1 MLTLCFALGHAFA
14 QDAAVYV
21 SQDVLKAKQGGQ
33 ATLSIS
39 MKNDIEINAWNFYLV
54 LPEGMTYNSHSIS
67 RGTDH
72 MCSKPMSTSTG
83 DLMFSC
89 FSFSNDPFT
98 GNDGEIISIVLDVAA
113 DMSLGDAEIQLTNV
127 NFSDMDFN
135 SVLQDDYSIPV
146 KVYTTYNISAVSANA
161 EMGAVELL
169 GGGEET
175 ENGVSVTATATPVE
189 GYEFVNWTSGD
200 AVVSTDNPYTFTAA
214 ADLALVGN
222 FKARKFDV
230 TFDVDGV
237 KTTQSLDYGTVITK
251 PEDPAKEGY
260 TFAGW
265 DPEFVEG
272 TTVPVGGIT
281 YTATWTVNSHTITFN
296 TNGGSEIAPMTLD
309 YGTTIV
315 LPDAPTRE
323 GYEFAGWAE
332 EVPET
337 MPDRDLVLN
346 ATWNVLQY
354 TVKFVVDDAVVYEEA
369 LDYGT
374 VIVAPADP
382 EKEGY
387 TFAGWDPEFVEGA
400 TVPVDG
406 ITYTATW
413 TVNNY
418 TVTFKWND
426 VVYSTAK
433 VAYGSP
439 ITAPEAPE
447 REGYTFT
454 GWTPEV
460 PEVMPAKDMTFEATW
475 DVQQYTVKF
484 VVDDAVVYEEALD
497 YGTVIVAPADPVKEG
512 YTFAGWDPEF
522 VEGATVPVD
531 GITYTATWTVNNYTV
546 TFKWNDVVYS
556 TATVAYGSAIT
567 APEAPEREG
576 YTFTGWTPEVPEV
589 MPAEDL
595 TFEATWD
602 ICYYEVSFVVDGE
615 VVQSE
620 YMAYGSEI
628 IAPEVAEKEGYTFTG
643 WSPELLQYV
652 PSYNV
657 VFTAQFEVNVYTLT
671 YYLDD
676 EVVYST
682 ELEYGAPVEEYTPE
696 VEEGRKFDGWQE
708 EIPEFMPAHDVE
720 IHGTTSEIPSGIA
733 AIVAEMGNNVDVYNL
748 QGRLVVKNA
757 DAKRVNQLPVG
768 IYIINGKKYIKK

>member
-1 MLTLCFALGHAFA
+1 MKRLLLTMLTLCFALAHVFA

-21 SQDVLKAKQGGQ
+21 SQDVLKARQGGQ
-33 ATLSIS
+33 VTLSIC
-39 MKNDIEINAWNFYLV
+39 MKNDIEINSWNFYLV
-54 LPEGMTYNSHSIS
+54 LPEGMTYNSHELN
-67 RGTDH
+67 RNNGH
-72 MCSKPMSTSTG
+72 MFDRQETASG
-83 DLMFSC
+83 DMMFSC
-89 FSFSNDPFT
+89 FSFDKIFT

-113 DMSLGDAEIQLTNV
+113 DMPLGDSEIKLTNV
-127 NFSDMDFN
+127 NFSDMEFN

-146 KVYTTYNISAVSANA
+146 KVYTTYDISAVSANA
-161 EMGAVELL
+161 EMGTVELL

-175 ENGVSVTATATPVE
+175 ENGTEVTATATPAE
-189 GYEFVNWTSGD
+189 GYEFVNWTKGD
-200 AVVSTDNPYTFTAA
+200 DVVSTDNPYTFTAV
-214 ADLALVGN
+214 ADLALVAN
-222 FKARKFDV
+222 FKAIKYDV

-237 KTTQSLDYGTVITK
+237 KTTESLDYGTVITK

-272 TTVPVGGIT
+272 ATVPVGGIT

-296 TNGGSEIAPMTLD
+296 TNGGSEIEPMTLD
-309 YGTTIV
+309 YGTAIV

-354 TVKFVVDDAVVYEEA
+354 TVKFVVDGVAVYEES

-374 VIVAPADP
+374 V
-382 EKEGY
+382 
-387 TFAGWDPEFVEGA
+387 
-400 TVPVDG
+400 
-406 ITYTATW
+406 
-413 TVNNY
+413 
-418 TVTFKWND
+418 VTK
-426 VVYSTAK
+426 
-433 VAYGSP
+433 
-439 ITAPEAPE
+439 
-447 REGYTFT
+447 
-454 GWTPEV
+454 
-460 PEVMPAKDMTFEATW
+460 
-475 DVQQYTVKF
+475 
-484 VVDDAVVYEEALD
+484 
-497 YGTVIVAPADPVKEG
+497 PADPVKEG

-522 VEGATVPVD
+522 VEGTTVPV
-531 GITYTATWTVNNYTV
+531 GGLTYNATWNVNYYTV

-556 TATVAYGSAIT
+556 TASVAYGSAIT
-567 APEAPEREG
+567 APETPEREG
-576 YTFTGWTPEVPEV
+576 YEFAGWTPEVPEV
-589 MPAEDL
+589 MPAENL

-620 YMAYGSEI
+620 NLAYGSEI
-628 IAPEVAEKEGYTFTG
+628 VAPEVAEKEGYTFVG

-652 PSYNV
+652 PSYDV

-671 YYLDD
+671 YYLDE

-682 ELEYGAPVEEYTPE
+682 ALEYGAPVEEYTPE
-696 VEEGRKFDGWQE
+696 VAEGRKFDGWQE
-708 EIPEFMPAHDVE
+708 EIPEFMPAHDVD

-733 AIVAEMGNNVDVYNL
+733 AIVAELGNDVDIYNL
-748 QGRLVVKNA
+748 QGRLLIKNA
-757 DAKRVNQLPVG
+757 DAKRVSQLPAG
-768 IYIINGKKYIKK
+768 IYIINGKKYLKK

>member
-1 MLTLCFALGHAFA
+1 MKRLLLTMLTLCFALAHVFA

-21 SQDVLKAKQGGQ
+21 SQDVLKARQGGQ
-33 ATLSIS
+33 VTLSIC
-39 MKNDIEINAWNFYLV
+39 MKNDIEINSWNFYLV
-54 LPEGMTYNSHSIS
+54 LPEGMTYNSHELN
-67 RGTDH
+67 RNNGH
-72 MCSKPMSTSTG
+72 MFDRQETASG
-83 DLMFSC
+83 DMMFSC
-89 FSFSNDPFT
+89 FSFDKIFT

-113 DMSLGDAEIQLTNV
+113 DMPLGDSEIKLTNV
-127 NFSDMDFN
+127 NFSDMEFN

-146 KVYTTYNISAVSANA
+146 KVYTTYDISAVSANA
-161 EMGAVELL
+161 EMGTVELL

-175 ENGVSVTATATPVE
+175 ENGTEVTATATPAE
-189 GYEFVNWTSGD
+189 GYEFVNWTKGD
-200 AVVSTDNPYTFTAA
+200 DVVSTDNPYTFTAV
-214 ADLALVGN
+214 ADLALVAN
-222 FKARKFDV
+222 FKAIKYDV

-237 KTTQSLDYGTVITK
+237 KTTESLDYGTVITK
-251 PEDPAKEGY
+251 PADPTKEGY

-272 TTVPVGGIT
+272 ATVPVGGIT

-296 TNGGSEIAPMTLD
+296 TNGGSEIEPMTLD
-309 YGTTIV
+309 YGTAIV

-354 TVKFVVDDAVVYEEA
+354 TVKFVVDGVAVYEES

-374 VIVAPADP
+374 V
-382 EKEGY
+382 
-387 TFAGWDPEFVEGA
+387 
-400 TVPVDG
+400 
-406 ITYTATW
+406 
-413 TVNNY
+413 
-418 TVTFKWND
+418 VTK
-426 VVYSTAK
+426 
-433 VAYGSP
+433 
-439 ITAPEAPE
+439 
-447 REGYTFT
+447 
-454 GWTPEV
+454 
-460 PEVMPAKDMTFEATW
+460 
-475 DVQQYTVKF
+475 
-484 VVDDAVVYEEALD
+484 
-497 YGTVIVAPADPVKEG
+497 PADPVKEG

-522 VEGATVPVD
+522 VEGTTVPV
-531 GITYTATWTVNNYTV
+531 GGLTYNATWNVNYYTV

-556 TATVAYGSAIT
+556 TASVAYGSAIT
-567 APEAPEREG
+567 APETPEREG
-576 YTFTGWTPEVPEV
+576 YEFAGWTPEVPEV
-589 MPAEDL
+589 MPAEDQ

-620 YMAYGSEI
+620 NLAYGSEI
-628 IAPEVAEKEGYTFTG
+628 VAPEVAEKEGYTFVG

-652 PSYNV
+652 PSYDV

-671 YYLDD
+671 YYLDE

-696 VEEGRKFDGWQE
+696 VAEGRKFDGWQE
-708 EIPEFMPAHDVE
+708 EIPEFMPAHDVD

-733 AIVAEMGNNVDVYNL
+733 AIVAELGNDVDIYNL
-748 QGRLVVKNA
+748 QGRLLIKNA
-757 DAKRVNQLPVG
+757 DAKRVSQLPAG
-768 IYIINGKKYIKK
+768 IYIINGKKYLKK

>member
-1 MLTLCFALGHAFA
+1 MKRLLLTMLTFCFALAHVFA

-21 SQDVLKAKQGGQ
+21 SQDVLKARQGGQ
-33 ATLSIS
+33 VTLSIC
-39 MKNDIEINAWNFYLV
+39 MKNDIEINSWNYYLV
-54 LPEGMTYNSHSIS
+54 LPEGMTYNSHQLNRDNGHTFNLMTTAS
-67 RGTDH
+67 
-72 MCSKPMSTSTG
+72 G

-89 FSFSNDPFT
+89 YSFDKAFT

-113 DMSLGDAEIQLTNV
+113 DMPLGDSEIKLTNV
-127 NFSDMDFN
+127 NFSDMEFN

-146 KVYTTYNISAVSANA
+146 KVYTTYDISAVSANA
-161 EMGAVELL
+161 EMGTVELL

-175 ENGVSVTATATPVE
+175 ENGTEVTATATPAE
-189 GYEFVNWTSGD
+189 GYEFVNWTKGD
-200 AVVSTDNPYTFTAA
+200 DVVSTDNPYTFTAV
-214 ADLALVGN
+214 ADLALVAN
-222 FKARKFDV
+222 FKAIKYDV

-237 KTTQSLDYGTVITK
+237 KTTESLDYGTVITK
-251 PEDPAKEGY
+251 PEDPTKEGY

-272 TTVPVGGIT
+272 ATVPVGGIT

-296 TNGGSEIAPMTLD
+296 TNGGSEIEPMTLD
-309 YGTTIV
+309 YGTAIV

-354 TVKFVVDDAVVYEEA
+354 TVKFVVDGVAVYEES

-374 VIVAPADP
+374 V
-382 EKEGY
+382 
-387 TFAGWDPEFVEGA
+387 
-400 TVPVDG
+400 
-406 ITYTATW
+406 
-413 TVNNY
+413 
-418 TVTFKWND
+418 VTKP
-426 VVYSTAK
+426 S
-433 VAYGSP
+433 
-439 ITAPEAPE
+439 
-447 REGYTFT
+447 
-454 GWTPEV
+454 
-460 PEVMPAKDMTFEATW
+460 
-475 DVQQYTVKF
+475 
-484 VVDDAVVYEEALD
+484 
-497 YGTVIVAPADPVKEG
+497 DPVKEG

-522 VEGATVPVD
+522 VEGTTVPV
-531 GITYTATWTVNNYTV
+531 GGLTYNATWNVNYYTL

-556 TATVAYGSAIT
+556 TASVAYGSAIT
-567 APEAPEREG
+567 APETPEREG
-576 YTFTGWTPEVPEV
+576 YEFTGWTPEVPEV

-595 TFEATWD
+595 TFEATWN

-615 VVQSE
+615 VVKSE
-620 YMAYGSEI
+620 NLAYGSEI
-628 IAPEVAEKEGYTFTG
+628 VAPEVAEKEGYTFVG

-652 PSYNV
+652 PSYDV

-671 YYLDD
+671 YYLDE

-696 VEEGRKFDGWQE
+696 VAEGRKFDGWQE
-708 EIPEFMPAHDVE
+708 EIPEFMPAHDVD

-733 AIVAEMGNNVDVYNL
+733 AIVAELGNDVDIYNL
-748 QGRLVVKNA
+748 QGRLLIKNA
-757 DAKRVNQLPVG
+757 DAKRVSQLPAG
-768 IYIINGKKYIKK
+768 IYIINGKKYLKK

>member
-1 MLTLCFALGHAFA
+1 MLTLCFALAHVFA

-21 SQDVLKAKQGGQ
+21 SQDVLKARQGGQ
-33 ATLSIS
+33 VTLSIC
-39 MKNDIEINAWNFYLV
+39 MKNDIEINSWNFYLV
-54 LPEGMTYNSHSIS
+54 LPEGMTYNSHELN
-67 RGTDH
+67 RNNGH
-72 MCSKPMSTSTG
+72 MFDRQETASG
-83 DLMFSC
+83 DMMFSC
-89 FSFSNDPFT
+89 FSFDKIFT

-113 DMSLGDAEIQLTNV
+113 DMPLGDSEIKLTNV
-127 NFSDMDFN
+127 NFSDMEFN

-146 KVYTTYNISAVSANA
+146 KVYTTYDISAVSANA
-161 EMGAVELL
+161 EMGTVELL

-175 ENGVSVTATATPVE
+175 ENGTEVTATATPAD
-189 GYEFVNWTSGD
+189 GYEFVNWTKGD
-200 AVVSTDNPYTFTAA
+200 DVVSTDNPYTFTAV
-214 ADLALVGN
+214 ADLALVAN
-222 FKARKFDV
+222 FKAIKYDV

-237 KTTQSLDYGTVITK
+237 KTTESLDYGTVITK

-272 TTVPVGGIT
+272 ATVPVGGIT

-296 TNGGSEIAPMTLD
+296 TNGGSEIEPMTLD
-309 YGTTIV
+309 YGTAIV

-354 TVKFVVDDAVVYEEA
+354 TVKFVVDGVAVYEES

-374 VIVAPADP
+374 V
-382 EKEGY
+382 
-387 TFAGWDPEFVEGA
+387 
-400 TVPVDG
+400 
-406 ITYTATW
+406 
-413 TVNNY
+413 
-418 TVTFKWND
+418 VTK
-426 VVYSTAK
+426 
-433 VAYGSP
+433 
-439 ITAPEAPE
+439 
-447 REGYTFT
+447 
-454 GWTPEV
+454 
-460 PEVMPAKDMTFEATW
+460 
-475 DVQQYTVKF
+475 
-484 VVDDAVVYEEALD
+484 
-497 YGTVIVAPADPVKEG
+497 PADPVKEG

-522 VEGATVPVD
+522 VEGTTVPV
-531 GITYTATWTVNNYTV
+531 GGLTYNATWNVNYYTL

-556 TATVAYGSAIT
+556 TASVAYGSAIT
-567 APEAPEREG
+567 APETPEREG
-576 YTFTGWTPEVPEV
+576 YEFTGWTPEVPEVMPAEDLTFEATWNVLQYTVKFVVDGVAVYEESLDYGTVVTKPADPVKEGYTFAGWDPEFVEGTTVPVGGLTYNATWNVNYYTLTFKWNDVVYSTASVAYGSAITAPETPEREGYEFTGWTPEVPEV

-620 YMAYGSEI
+620 NLAYGSEI
-628 IAPEVAEKEGYTFTG
+628 VAPEVAEKEGYTFVG

-652 PSYNV
+652 PSYDV

-671 YYLDD
+671 YYLDE

-696 VEEGRKFDGWQE
+696 VAEGRKFDGWQE
-708 EIPEFMPAHDVE
+708 EIPEFMPAHDVD

-733 AIVAEMGNNVDVYNL
+733 AIVAELGNDVDIYNL
-748 QGRLVVKNA
+748 QGRLLIKNA
-757 DAKRVNQLPVG
+757 DAKRVSQLPAG
-768 IYIINGKKYIKK
+768 IYIINGKKYLKK

>member
-1 MLTLCFALGHAFA
+1 MLTFCFALAHVFA

-21 SQDVLKAKQGGQ
+21 SQDVLKARQGGQ
-33 ATLSIS
+33 VTLSIS
-39 MKNDIEINAWNFYLV
+39 MKNDIEINSWNYYLV
-54 LPEGMTYNSHSIS
+54 LPEGMTYNSHQLNRDNGHTFNLMTTAS
-67 RGTDH
+67 
-72 MCSKPMSTSTG
+72 G

-89 FSFSNDPFT
+89 YSFDKAFT

-113 DMSLGDAEIQLTNV
+113 DMPLGDSEIKLTNV
-127 NFSDMDFN
+127 NFSDMEFN

-146 KVYTTYNISAVSANA
+146 KVYTTYDISAVSANA
-161 EMGAVELL
+161 EMGTVELL

-175 ENGVSVTATATPVE
+175 ENGTEVTATATPAE
-189 GYEFVNWTSGD
+189 GYEFVNWTKGD
-200 AVVSTDNPYTFTAA
+200 DVVSTDNPYTFTAV
-214 ADLALVGN
+214 ADLALVAN
-222 FKARKFDV
+222 FKAIKYDV

-237 KTTQSLDYGTVITK
+237 KTTESLDYGTVITK

-272 TTVPVGGIT
+272 ATVPVGGIT

-296 TNGGSEIAPMTLD
+296 TNGGSEIEPMTLD
-309 YGTTIV
+309 YGTAIV

-354 TVKFVVDDAVVYEEA
+354 TVKFVVDGVAVYEES

-374 VIVAPADP
+374 V
-382 EKEGY
+382 
-387 TFAGWDPEFVEGA
+387 
-400 TVPVDG
+400 
-406 ITYTATW
+406 
-413 TVNNY
+413 
-418 TVTFKWND
+418 VTK
-426 VVYSTAK
+426 
-433 VAYGSP
+433 
-439 ITAPEAPE
+439 
-447 REGYTFT
+447 
-454 GWTPEV
+454 
-460 PEVMPAKDMTFEATW
+460 
-475 DVQQYTVKF
+475 
-484 VVDDAVVYEEALD
+484 
-497 YGTVIVAPADPVKEG
+497 PADPVKEG

-522 VEGATVPVD
+522 VEGTTVPV
-531 GITYTATWTVNNYTV
+531 GGLTYNATWNVNYYTL

-556 TATVAYGSAIT
+556 TASVAYGSAIT
-567 APEAPEREG
+567 APETPEREG
-576 YTFTGWTPEVPEV
+576 YEFAGWTPEVPEV
-589 MPAEDL
+589 MPAEDQ

-602 ICYYEVSFVVDGE
+602 ICYYEVSFVVAGE
-615 VVQSE
+615 VVKSE
-620 YMAYGSEI
+620 NLAYGSEI
-628 IAPEVAEKEGYTFTG
+628 VAPEVAEKEGYTFVG

-652 PSYNV
+652 PSYDV

-671 YYLDD
+671 YYLDE

-696 VEEGRKFDGWQE
+696 VAEGRKFDGWQE
-708 EIPEFMPAHDVE
+708 EIPEFMPAHDVD

-733 AIVAEMGNNVDVYNL
+733 AIVAELGNDVDIYNL
-748 QGRLVVKNA
+748 QGRLLIKNA
-757 DAKRVNQLPVG
+757 DAKRVSQLPAG
-768 IYIINGKKYIKK
+768 IYIINGKKYLKK

>member
-1 MLTLCFALGHAFA
+1 MLTFCFALAHVFA

-33 ATLSIS
+33 ATLSIN
-39 MKNDIEINAWNFYLV
+39 MKNDIEINSWNFYLV
-54 LPEGMTYNSHSIS
+54 LPEGMTYNSHQLS
-67 RGTDH
+67 RDNGHTFNL
-72 MCSKPMSTSTG
+72 MTTASG

-89 FSFSNDPFT
+89 YSFDKAFT

-113 DMSLGDAEIQLTNV
+113 DMPLGDSEIKLTNV
-127 NFSDMDFN
+127 NFSDMEFN

-146 KVYTTYNISAVSANA
+146 KVYTTYDISAVSANA
-161 EMGAVELL
+161 EMGTVELL

-175 ENGVSVTATATPVE
+175 ENGTEVTATATPAE
-189 GYEFVNWTSGD
+189 GYEFVNWTKGD
-200 AVVSTDNPYTFTAA
+200 DVVSTDNPYTFTAV
-214 ADLALVGN
+214 ADLALVAN
-222 FKARKFDV
+222 FKAIKYDV

-237 KTTQSLDYGTVITK
+237 KTTESLDYGTVITK

-272 TTVPVGGIT
+272 ATVPVGGIT

-296 TNGGSEIAPMTLD
+296 TNGGSEIEPMTLD
-309 YGTTIV
+309 YGTAIV

-354 TVKFVVDDAVVYEEA
+354 TVKFVVDGVAVYEEP

-374 VIVAPADP
+374 V
-382 EKEGY
+382 
-387 TFAGWDPEFVEGA
+387 
-400 TVPVDG
+400 
-406 ITYTATW
+406 
-413 TVNNY
+413 
-418 TVTFKWND
+418 VTK
-426 VVYSTAK
+426 
-433 VAYGSP
+433 
-439 ITAPEAPE
+439 
-447 REGYTFT
+447 
-454 GWTPEV
+454 
-460 PEVMPAKDMTFEATW
+460 
-475 DVQQYTVKF
+475 
-484 VVDDAVVYEEALD
+484 
-497 YGTVIVAPADPVKEG
+497 PADPVKEG

-522 VEGATVPVD
+522 VEGTTVPV
-531 GITYTATWTVNNYTV
+531 GGLTYNATWNVNYYTL

-556 TATVAYGSAIT
+556 TASVAYGSAIT
-567 APEAPEREG
+567 APETPEREG
-576 YTFTGWTPEVPEV
+576 YEFTGWTPEVPEV

-620 YMAYGSEI
+620 NLAYGSEI
-628 IAPEVAEKEGYTFTG
+628 VAPEVAEKEGYTFVG

-652 PSYNV
+652 PSYDV

-671 YYLDD
+671 YYLDE

-696 VEEGRKFDGWQE
+696 VAEGRKFDGWQE
-708 EIPEFMPAHDVE
+708 EIPEFMPAHDVD

-733 AIVAEMGNNVDVYNL
+733 AIVAELGNDVDIYNL
-748 QGRLVVKNA
+748 QGRLLIKNA
-757 DAKRVNQLPVG
+757 DAKRVSQLPAG
-768 IYIINGKKYIKK
+768 IYIINGKKYLKK

>member
-1 MLTLCFALGHAFA
+1 MLTFCFALAHVFA

-21 SQDVLKAKQGGQ
+21 SQDVLKARQGGQ
-33 ATLSIS
+33 VTLSIS

-54 LPEGMTYNSHSIS
+54 LPEGMNYNSHEIS
-67 RGTDH
+67 RGNGHFCDE
-72 MCSKPMSTSTG
+72 PIETSTG

-89 FSFSNDPFT
+89 FHMKNKAFT

-113 DMSLGDAEIQLTNV
+113 DMPLGDSEIKLTNV
-127 NFSDMDFN
+127 NFSDMEFN

-161 EMGAVELL
+161 EMGTVELL

-175 ENGVSVTATATPVE
+175 ENGTEVTATATPAE
-189 GYEFVNWTSGD
+189 GYEFVNWTKGD
-200 AVVSTDNPYTFTAA
+200 DVVSTDNPYTFTAV
-214 ADLALVGN
+214 ADLALVAN
-222 FKARKFDV
+222 FKAIKYDV

-237 KTTQSLDYGTVITK
+237 KTTESLDYGTVITK

-272 TTVPVGGIT
+272 ATVPVGGIT

-296 TNGGSEIAPMTLD
+296 TNGGSEIEPMTLD
-309 YGTTIV
+309 YGTAIV

-354 TVKFVVDDAVVYEEA
+354 TVKFVVDGVAVYEKS

-374 VIVAPADP
+374 V
-382 EKEGY
+382 
-387 TFAGWDPEFVEGA
+387 
-400 TVPVDG
+400 
-406 ITYTATW
+406 
-413 TVNNY
+413 
-418 TVTFKWND
+418 VTK
-426 VVYSTAK
+426 
-433 VAYGSP
+433 
-439 ITAPEAPE
+439 
-447 REGYTFT
+447 
-454 GWTPEV
+454 
-460 PEVMPAKDMTFEATW
+460 
-475 DVQQYTVKF
+475 
-484 VVDDAVVYEEALD
+484 
-497 YGTVIVAPADPVKEG
+497 PADPVKEG

-522 VEGATVPVD
+522 VEGTTVPV
-531 GITYTATWTVNNYTV
+531 GGLTYNATWNVNYYTL

-556 TATVAYGSAIT
+556 TASVAYGSAIT
-567 APEAPEREG
+567 APETPEREG

-620 YMAYGSEI
+620 NLAYGSEI
-628 IAPEVAEKEGYTFTG
+628 VAPEVAEKEGYTFVG

-652 PSYNV
+652 PSYDV

-671 YYLDD
+671 YYLDE

-696 VEEGRKFDGWQE
+696 VAEGRKFDGWQE
-708 EIPEFMPAHDVE
+708 EIPEFMPAHDVD

-733 AIVAEMGNNVDVYNL
+733 AIVAELGNDVDIYNL
-748 QGRLVVKNA
+748 QGRLLIKNA
-757 DAKRVNQLPVG
+757 DAKRVSQLPAG
-768 IYIINGKKYIKK
+768 IYIINGKKYLKK

>member
-1 MLTLCFALGHAFA
+1 MLTFCFALAHVFA

-39 MKNDIEINAWNFYLV
+39 MKNDIEINSWNYYLV
-54 LPEGMTYNSHSIS
+54 LPEGMTYNSHQLS
-67 RGTDH
+67 RDNGHTFNL
-72 MCSKPMSTSTG
+72 MTTASG

-89 FSFSNDPFT
+89 YSFDKAFT

-113 DMSLGDAEIQLTNV
+113 DMPLGDSEIKLTNV
-127 NFSDMDFN
+127 NFSDMEFN

-146 KVYTTYNISAVSANA
+146 KVYTTYDISAVSANA
-161 EMGAVELL
+161 EMGTVELL

-175 ENGVSVTATATPVE
+175 ENGTEVTATATPAE
-189 GYEFVNWTSGD
+189 GYEFVNWTKGD
-200 AVVSTDNPYTFTAA
+200 DVVSTDNPYTFTAV
-214 ADLALVGN
+214 ADLALVAN
-222 FKARKFDV
+222 FKAIKYDV

-237 KTTQSLDYGTVITK
+237 KTTESLDYGTVITK
-251 PEDPAKEGY
+251 PEDPTKEGY

-281 YTATWTVNSHTITFN
+281 YAATWTVNSHTITFN
-296 TNGGSEIAPMTLD
+296 TNGGSEIEPMTLD
-309 YGTTIV
+309 YGTAIV

-354 TVKFVVDDAVVYEEA
+354 TVKFVVDGVAVYEES

-374 VIVAPADP
+374 V
-382 EKEGY
+382 
-387 TFAGWDPEFVEGA
+387 
-400 TVPVDG
+400 
-406 ITYTATW
+406 
-413 TVNNY
+413 
-418 TVTFKWND
+418 
-426 VVYSTAK
+426 
-433 VAYGSP
+433 
-439 ITAPEAPE
+439 
-447 REGYTFT
+447 
-454 GWTPEV
+454 
-460 PEVMPAKDMTFEATW
+460 
-475 DVQQYTVKF
+475 
-484 VVDDAVVYEEALD
+484 
-497 YGTVIVAPADPVKEG
+497 VIKPADPVKEG

-522 VEGATVPVD
+522 VEGTTVPV
-531 GITYTATWTVNNYTV
+531 GGLTYNATWNVNYYTL

-556 TATVAYGSAIT
+556 TASVAYGSAIT
-567 APEAPEREG
+567 APETPEREG
-576 YTFTGWTPEVPEV
+576 YEFAGWTPEVPEVMPAEDQTFEATWNVLQYTVKFVVDGVAVYEESLDYGTVVTKPADPVKEGYTFAGWDPEFVEGTTVPVGGLTYNATWNVNYYTLTFKWNDVVYSTASVAYGSAITAPETPEREGYEFTGWTPEVPEV
-589 MPAEDL
+589 MPAENL

-620 YMAYGSEI
+620 NLAYGSEI
-628 IAPEVAEKEGYTFTG
+628 VAPEVAEKEGYTFVG

-652 PSYNV
+652 PSYDV

-671 YYLDD
+671 YYLDE

-696 VEEGRKFDGWQE
+696 VAEGRKFDGWQE
-708 EIPEFMPAHDVE
+708 EIPEFMPAHDVD

-733 AIVAEMGNNVDVYNL
+733 AIVAELGNDVDIYNL
-748 QGRLVVKNA
+748 QGRLLIKNA
-757 DAKRVNQLPVG
+757 DAKRVSQLPAG
-768 IYIINGKKYIKK
+768 IYIINGKKYLKK

>member
-1 MLTLCFALGHAFA
+1 
-14 QDAAVYV
+14 
-21 SQDVLKAKQGGQ
+21 
-33 ATLSIS
+33 
-39 MKNDIEINAWNFYLV
+39 
-54 LPEGMTYNSHSIS
+54 
-67 RGTDH
+67 
-72 MCSKPMSTSTG
+72 
-83 DLMFSC
+83 MFSC
-89 FSFSNDPFT
+89 FQMKNKAFT

-113 DMSLGDAEIQLTNV
+113 DMPLGDSEIKLTNV
-127 NFSDMDFN
+127 NFSDMESN

-146 KVYTTYNISAVSANA
+146 KVYTTYDISAVSANA
-161 EMGAVELL
+161 EMGTVELL

-175 ENGVSVTATATPVE
+175 ENGTEVTATATPAE
-189 GYEFVNWTSGD
+189 GYEFVNWTKGD
-200 AVVSTDNPYTFTAA
+200 DVVSTDNPYTFTAV
-214 ADLALVGN
+214 ADLALVAN
-222 FKARKFDV
+222 FKAIKYDV

-237 KTTQSLDYGTVITK
+237 KTTESLDYGTVITK
-251 PEDPAKEGY
+251 PEDPTKEGY

-272 TTVPVGGIT
+272 ATVPVGGIT

-296 TNGGSEIAPMTLD
+296 TNGGSEIEPMTLD
-309 YGTTIV
+309 YGTAIV

-354 TVKFVVDDAVVYEEA
+354 TVKFVVDGVAVYEES

-374 VIVAPADP
+374 V
-382 EKEGY
+382 
-387 TFAGWDPEFVEGA
+387 
-400 TVPVDG
+400 
-406 ITYTATW
+406 
-413 TVNNY
+413 
-418 TVTFKWND
+418 VTK
-426 VVYSTAK
+426 
-433 VAYGSP
+433 
-439 ITAPEAPE
+439 
-447 REGYTFT
+447 
-454 GWTPEV
+454 
-460 PEVMPAKDMTFEATW
+460 
-475 DVQQYTVKF
+475 
-484 VVDDAVVYEEALD
+484 
-497 YGTVIVAPADPVKEG
+497 PADPVKEG

-522 VEGATVPVD
+522 VEGTTVPV
-531 GITYTATWTVNNYTV
+531 GGLTYNATWNVNYYTL

-556 TATVAYGSAIT
+556 TASVAYGSAIT
-567 APEAPEREG
+567 APETPEREG
-576 YTFTGWTPEVPEV
+576 YEFTGWTPEVPEV

-620 YMAYGSEI
+620 NLAYGSEI
-628 IAPEVAEKEGYTFTG
+628 VAPEVAEKEGYTFVG

-652 PSYNV
+652 PSYDV

-671 YYLDD
+671 YYLDE

-696 VEEGRKFDGWQE
+696 VAEGRKFDGWQE
-708 EIPEFMPAHDVE
+708 EIPEFMPAHDVD

-733 AIVAEMGNNVDVYNL
+733 AIVAELGNDVDIYNL
-748 QGRLVVKNA
+748 QGRLLIKNA
-757 DAKRVNQLPVG
+757 DAKRVSQLPAG
-768 IYIINGKKYIKK
+768 IYIINGKKYLKK

>member
-1 MLTLCFALGHAFA
+1 MLTLCFALAHVFA

-21 SQDVLKAKQGGQ
+21 SQDVLKARQGGQ
-33 ATLSIS
+33 VTLSIC
-39 MKNDIEINAWNFYLV
+39 MKNDIEINSWNFYLV
-54 LPEGMTYNSHSIS
+54 LPEGMTYNSHQLS
-67 RGTDH
+67 RDNGHTFNL
-72 MCSKPMSTSTG
+72 MTTASG

-89 FSFSNDPFT
+89 YSFDKAFT

-113 DMSLGDAEIQLTNV
+113 DMPLGDSEIKLTNV
-127 NFSDMDFN
+127 NFSDMEFN

-146 KVYTTYNISAVSANA
+146 KVYTTYDISAVSANA
-161 EMGAVELL
+161 EMGTVELL

-175 ENGVSVTATATPVE
+175 ENGTEVTATASPAE
-189 GYEFVNWTSGD
+189 GYEFVNWTKGD
-200 AVVSTDNPYTFTAA
+200 DVVSTDNPYTFTAV
-214 ADLALVGN
+214 ADLALVAN
-222 FKARKFDV
+222 FKAIKYDV

-237 KTTQSLDYGTVITK
+237 KTTESLDYGTVITK
-251 PEDPAKEGY
+251 PADPTKEGY

-272 TTVPVGGIT
+272 ATVPVGGIT

-296 TNGGSEIAPMTLD
+296 TNGGSEIEPMTLD
-309 YGTTIV
+309 YGTAIV

-354 TVKFVVDDAVVYEEA
+354 TVKFVVDGVAVYEES

-374 VIVAPADP
+374 V
-382 EKEGY
+382 
-387 TFAGWDPEFVEGA
+387 
-400 TVPVDG
+400 
-406 ITYTATW
+406 
-413 TVNNY
+413 
-418 TVTFKWND
+418 VTK
-426 VVYSTAK
+426 
-433 VAYGSP
+433 
-439 ITAPEAPE
+439 
-447 REGYTFT
+447 
-454 GWTPEV
+454 
-460 PEVMPAKDMTFEATW
+460 
-475 DVQQYTVKF
+475 
-484 VVDDAVVYEEALD
+484 
-497 YGTVIVAPADPVKEG
+497 PADPVKEG

-522 VEGATVPVD
+522 VEGTTVPV
-531 GITYTATWTVNNYTV
+531 GGLTYNATWNVNYYTL

-556 TATVAYGSAIT
+556 TASVAYGSAIT
-567 APEAPEREG
+567 APETPEREG
-576 YTFTGWTPEVPEV
+576 YEFTGWTPEVPEV

-620 YMAYGSEI
+620 NLAYGSEI
-628 IAPEVAEKEGYTFTG
+628 VAPEVAEKEGYTFVG

-652 PSYNV
+652 PSYDV

-671 YYLDD
+671 YYLDE

-696 VEEGRKFDGWQE
+696 VAEGRKFDGWQE
-708 EIPEFMPAHDVE
+708 EIPEFMPAHDVD

-733 AIVAEMGNNVDVYNL
+733 AIVAELGNDVDIYNL
-748 QGRLVVKNA
+748 QGRLLIKNA
-757 DAKRVNQLPVG
+757 DAKRVSQLPAG
-768 IYIINGKKYIKK
+768 IYIINGKKYLKK